1 MHVKGKKQL
10 DLAAYRLMSVDILL
24 YEAWNQSRG
33 TDATS
38 ATWKEFKK
46 ACFTII
52 RPDQFLNL
60 HQRRFECE
68 RVHYQIQF
76 LG

>member
-46 ACFTII
+46 VCNWRSE
-52 RPDQFLNL
+52 RPVRINS
-60 HQRRFECE
+60 
-68 RVHYQIQF
+68 
-76 LG
+76 